1 MVSDSLDVFSGEAA
15 PIGVVSGSGIN
26 LRPLLDEVCGERSF
40 ADAAGISG
48 SGIVGHDGLFVFGR
62 CGGVPVILQ
71 AGRIH
76 VYEGHAPAQV
86 ASTINTLYDFGVRKL
101 ILTNAVGGLD
111 PSLSPGDLVAAR
123 RIETWRY
130 RNHPFPACMEPE
142 LIVPGCDA
150 SGTYIWMHGPCYET
164 RAEIQAL
171 QRMGG
176 LTVGMS
182 LPLELARCQ
191 QLGVAAGVVSCVT
204 NDCTR
209 HDEALTHAQVVDT
222 ANQASRRLSDLL
234 RRFISGADQYRQFQ
248 Q

>member
-26 LRPLLDEVCGERSF
+26 LRSLLDEVCGERSF
-40 ADAAGISG
+40 SDAAGISG
-48 SGIVGHDGLFVFGR
+48 SGIVGHDGLFIFGR

-86 ASTINTLYDFGVRKL
+86 ASTVDTLYDFGVRKV

-111 PSLSPGDLVAAR
+111 SSLSPGNLVAAS
-123 RIETWRY
+123 RIETWPY
-130 RNHPFPACMEPE
+130 RNHPFPASMEPD

-164 RAEIQAL
+164 RAEIHAL
-171 QRMGG
+171 QKMGG

-191 QLGVAAGVVSCVT
+191 QRKISAGVVSCVT

-209 HDEALTHAQVVDT
+209 HDEALTHRQVVET
-222 ANQASRRLSDLL
+222 ATKASRHLSDLL
-234 RRFISGADQYRQFQ
+234 RRYIVGRA
-248 Q
+248 